1 MVNKLWLSTVK
12 LGCCN
17 LLFLLGKCKTLWGEC
32 EQAMHY
38 SIDCYVAKEI
48 FEVHTQGIH
57 AWHVA
62 YSGVGRCFDKGGL
75 H

>member
-1 MVNKLWLSTVK
+1 
-12 LGCCN
+12 
-17 LLFLLGKCKTLWGEC
+17 
-32 EQAMHY
+32 MHY